1 MIPLCATVYP
11 ACAGIDL
18 LTANT
23 FQAVIGL
30 PRMRGDRPSP
40 GSFSSLSFEFTPHA
54 RGSTVTL
61 ACGSSLILVYP
72 ACAGIDRLLMVC
84 CGNIECLP
92 RMRGD
97 RPHPLDGAAY
107 ALSFTPHARG
117 STRQRSRCSVWLR
130 VYPACAG
137 IDLGSA
143 KDSNSIHSLPRM
155 RGDRPDTVKVLTI
168 ITAFTPHARG
178 STPIPVRC
186 CRRRPVYPACAG
198 IDRAVSKS
206 FGRSRSLPRMRGD
219 RP

>member
-1 MIPLCATVYP
+1 
-11 ACAGIDL
+11 
-18 LTANT
+18 
-23 FQAVIGL
+23 
-30 PRMRGDRPSP
+30 
-40 GSFSSLSFEFTPHA
+40 
-54 RGSTVTL
+54 
-61 ACGSSLILVYP
+61 
-72 ACAGIDRLLMVC
+72 MVC

-219 RP
+219 RPWISYHSLGVNSFTPHARGSTCRLRRMDLHTSVYPACAGIDPV